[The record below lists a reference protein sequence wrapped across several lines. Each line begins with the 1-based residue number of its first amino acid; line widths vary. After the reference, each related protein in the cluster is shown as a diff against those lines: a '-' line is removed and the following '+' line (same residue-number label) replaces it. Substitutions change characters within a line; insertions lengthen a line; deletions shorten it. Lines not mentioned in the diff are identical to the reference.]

1 MTIINWFQSFIYIE
15 WLIQIRLYTIYEQYK
30 YCEQNK
36 TVSSSTKC
44 RQVPSVASHIQHMV
58 EKRYYW
64 YDPIVSIRFFFI
76 NWPIRKLYVYRNLHP
91 GMLWCNVWSRGAIP
105 GRHWIV
111 DKLCREIKTH
121 VQYTQQYENLYS
133 IFMYSFMKLGN
144 IVAYII
150 FSKTLFKNTR
160 NQNRHISRN
169 ISIDTSRLR
178 RVYPYIRTN
187 IICQPLNKDDLAY
200 IRCMELKFFR

>member
-1 MTIINWFQSFIYIE
+1 MNSTN
-15 WLIQIRLYTIYEQYK
+15 
-30 YCEQNK
+30 
-36 TVSSSTKC
+36 TVNRT
-44 RQVPSVASHIQHMV
+44 RPFRPVPSVVKYQVSPAIYNIWLKSVTIDMIQLFPANV
-58 EKRYYW
+58 
-64 YDPIVSIRFFFI
+64 FFI